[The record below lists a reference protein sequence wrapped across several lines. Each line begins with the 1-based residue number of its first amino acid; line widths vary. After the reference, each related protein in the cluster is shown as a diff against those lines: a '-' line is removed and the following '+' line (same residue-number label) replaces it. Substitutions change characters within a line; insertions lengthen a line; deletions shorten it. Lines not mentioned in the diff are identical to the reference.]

1 MGYRDE
7 GDGVPLVLVH
17 GFPLSGAMWQPQIS
31 ALSARYRV
39 IAPDLR
45 GFGAS
50 TFGEGVDSLDQY
62 ADDLLALLDH
72 LDVRQVALA
81 GLSMGGY
88 IAFALLRRAADRVS
102 ALVLADTKAA
112 ADSDEA
118 RQKREQNARMVETR
132 GLEPLADQMLPNLLA
147 DRTPQGQ
154 QQAVRGIIMA
164 NQPEGIA
171 AALRAMAQRPDSTP
185 QLSAIKVPTLIIVG
199 SEDTLT
205 PPGEARKLH
214 EAIKGSQFVELSGA
228 AHLSNIEA
236 PAAFNAAVD
245 SFLGGNSTRAYGA
258 GSQSSGRW

>member
-1 MGYRDE
+1 MQTASINGIEMGYRDE
-7 GDGVPLVLVH
+7 GNGLPLLLVH
-17 GFPLSGAMWQPQIS
+17 AFPLSGAMWQPQIS
-31 ALSARYRV
+31 ALSERYRV

-50 TFGEGVDSLDQY
+50 TFGDGAETLDQY

-72 LDVRQVALA
+72 LHVEKVALG

-118 RQKREQNARMVETR
+118 RQTREQNARMVETQ
-132 GLEPLADQMLPNLLA
+132 GLEPLADQMLPKLLA
-147 DRTPQGQ
+147 GSTPNAQREV
-154 QQAVRGIIMA
+154 VRGIITT

-185 QLSAIKVPTLIIVG
+185 QLSAISVPTLIMVG

-214 EAIKGSQFVELSGA
+214 AAIKGSQLVEIPGA

-236 PAAFNAAVD
+236 PDAFNAAVD
-245 SFLGGNSTRAYGA
+245 AFLGAVGA
-258 GSQSSGRW
+258 FA